1 MSDVETQAC
10 FGNAAIRPDNWFVTF
25 TFDHPLNV
33 ASGIFSVDPMVE
45 GGPWEWQDEGRVLS
59 FSEGYPT
66 DSDVI
71 FGVFAE
77 DTQHIPMGCRLS
89 AVRVYH

>member
-1 MSDVETQAC
+1 
-10 FGNAAIRPDNWFVTF
+10 
-25 TFDHPLNV
+25 
-33 ASGIFSVDPMVE
+33 MVE